1 MAQVPTV
8 FQPGTQLAATAT
20 VLYTQ
25 PANSYGQVVRAVV
38 YNTDT
43 VARQITIYRVPS
55 GGSPGTTNIVVGSTG
70 GRVMVGQDM
79 SLPSLAGMV
88 LNPGDT
94 IQGLADVASKVNFFM
109 SGYVS

>member
-1 MAQVPTV
+1 MGQVVSV

-25 PANSYGQVVRAVV
+25 PSNSYGQIVRAVV

-43 VARQITIYRVPS
+43 VPRQITIYRVPS
-55 GGSPGTTNIVVGSTG
+55 GGSPGTTNIVISGTG

-79 SLPSLAGMV
+79 SLSSLAGMV

-94 IQGLADVASKVNFFM
+94 IQGLADSASKVNFFM
-109 SGYVS
+109 SGYLS